1 MSFVRRPFL
10 ASGTD
15 VRVLSEPVIYGS
27 VHVNVNGG
35 FDDVGAGS
43 YGIELATE
51 SCASLQVTFTFA
63 SAPTLQDIVDGI
75 NTAASALSPVPLTAS
90 AIEGVLCLKSAGLG
104 SVSISPV
111 IQAFIEVLPLNLLGT
126 TDLAP
131 LLGFY
136 VSPHPAAKVT
146 AGDLASSSPRAM
158 TQHNRPSASFIA
170 RGEDRTS
177 ENFNRALHSL
187 AKNLDNHQVKMVR
200 EVAVPVVLEI
210 PDGSARLIENAITGE
225 VDFIDLRTGFGDDLD
240 TILAGN
246 IFVDLPDT
254 ATVEEISK
262 YFAIVDAEWNE
273 ILSLD
278 RVVRVGTVAFAPSGS
293 SLSKTTY
300 DEDGNALSVLLTSAT
315 FDAFRNVLGHESTKT
330 SATSVTEIIDGAT
343 IVAEDATFVTDGVE
357 PGDIAE
363 LAGATDETPRTNI
376 GRYVVDAVISET
388 MLIVRPETAE
398 SLHLLNPASGETI
411 TIRSNGKFE
420 SSLVIAPEPPL
431 PRVPSGGIKIIL
443 GMQNEFG
450 AVPQDFLLVP
460 AVNSAEEVD
469 GWVLRNLHRNMNLDG
484 IYKGQGQDKG
494 SGFFAEATHRPFTVF
509 SIPTVGTAASDRT
522 SADTAEILAGNLLR
536 ASGEDSFSLADL
548 GRSINFVIAGVN
560 YSDWR
565 IVRWIDGRTVQVV
578 PPPHQIGTVLSEGAG
593 VDSWEIFD
601 DLISDFRAAFMSVTE
616 SPRAGGFHHVKMN
629 DSSESGDLSFAH
641 FEHVTQSIELDGTT
655 LRTDL
660 AVLSGSFATGG
671 VITTIV
677 DSAAAAV
684 DPDALRSVFPITHH
698 STSQRSANGHGA
710 KSYVRV
716 LTGLNAGLYEIY
728 EIRPNQMTI
737 RGLDGAVP
745 TFTGTHQFSILNLRL
760 GVGVPIFGGANAA
773 RAGLSVFQESEPN
786 STSDTAY
793 GIRVGWAGIGAGILV
808 TANDSEFS
816 ALVGGRSVSQGPSI
830 KVVAYAPAD
839 GISVEV
845 ASSSTEDSRVV
856 GLDVLAEGYGN
867 SPSFRDPEADGADYT
882 TGERRSV
889 AALISQAGADP
900 ALVVSKADAHDTA
913 GGGHTPS
920 ATAVFSRRNSDE
932 ALTVTGLGSA
942 VETVGSIWV
951 HGSPPAADG
960 HALGGVFSEDVVA
973 AGRAIYPMW
982 GSHLDQHVPYT
993 WAESSASYWA
1003 APTTLGK
1010 PGIILPTAETSSD
1023 PTGDLLGPDFAEFN
1037 LPHSGILTFAI
1048 GDLAGLAVTFIGC
1061 IAEITESGHP
1071 QEGERYAIVSIRQV
1085 GTDLLMA
1092 LVGEAEITAAT
1103 SVSFRVHGLRWH
1115 RSYLDIADWF
1125 QVGTYQSTKD
1135 LNELPL
1141 IASDPVSQ
1149 SARAEGT
1156 PSRTISNQNLSFV
1169 QWSPATDGVSIAAPA
1184 DYTSGTAPT
1193 ASSAASWSGDAESPL
1208 ISHPWGTFAQ
1218 EGRPP
1223 FYANSTVE
1231 QTATSFALTDIFK
1244 VSGTGGTLQYAATH
1258 GGGFIL
1264 QRSPIAS
1271 TLRQRGRRYVWAD
1284 HLRVKAKLRVA
1295 ASPDNVTL
1303 TLRLTTQSGTTLAET
1318 TVAVTGEAPLSAKIR
1333 SYEALLSIDNVAD
1346 RASSAMADSVKSE
1359 ELELRIVVPADP
1371 ASSAFLFFQE
1381 ITTEHM
1387 TDPLYVSSPLNVAGH
1402 VMAHGYRHLNPV
1414 RGFQTLGPADV
1425 KLLGGQ
1431 DYGVNMG
1438 WPRDWDLSEGES
1450 VTPPTSTYSMG
1461 MQELRGGPGLLRTVN
1476 SKTILGFRTTQEI
1489 LLTSTL
1495 APVDAWPLGEDL
1507 HDAFLAAPSDD
1518 LNSSLLEVEYDAVI
1532 AAWNA
1537 LDAAHTADPS
1547 NTAVSTAFL
1556 EFLVACEA
1564 LASAAINEPATDQ
1577 GGGAAQVRRNAGE
1590 NLRDACVAARD
1601 GIDLAVASGN
1611 DTGAVI
1617 ENLIDSTL
1625 RDRWIR
1631 PDVDQ
1636 YRLLDV
1642 GVNSATITLY
1652 NAVFDPLWYALHGH
1666 LTVNSSWDVND
1677 VEIPRDSFI
1686 PPGSVGF
1693 VLPLDVPHG
1702 ALLNEF
1708 SVLLSVRPSN
1718 PNHWGVYK
1726 RPPDIFWKIGRGATF
1741 EDVNRRD
1748 DWEANAGVVV
1758 EIWRFNALDME
1769 IDQDDF
1775 ARWTEH
1781 EPEFGFGELVWSG
1794 DLDLPEVDDYAD
1806 ATNEVENAWE
1816 YSAPFISSSPL
1827 SAFARKEFFIKKRLH
1842 LATETTD
1849 DATLRVDRRH
1859 YAYAAVIRFCGG
1871 PRRSISLFA
1880 PEAIPFN
1887 VGDSRSIT
1895 GSDPDSD
1902 PGFDVV
1908 LRVSPQYQ
1916 PTTETVSTFADAE
1929 SFPFGT
1935 KANIYAYGKYDP
1947 GPLIGGSTRWAH
1959 TALNTLY
1966 PPAVKFRGARV
1977 GWITDRAGD
1986 KGWG

>member
-27 VHVNVNGG
+27 VHVNVDGG

-90 AIEGVLCLKSAGLG
+90 AVEGVLCLKSAGLG

-210 PDGSARLIENAITGE
+210 PEDSAHPNPRFIKNVATGE

-315 FDAFRNVLGHESTKT
+315 FNAFRNVLGHESTKT
-330 SATSVTEIIDGAT
+330 SATSVTKIIDGAT

-536 ASGEDSFSLADL
+536 ASGEDLFSLDDL
-548 GRSINFVIAGVN
+548 GRSINFVIAEVN

-565 IVRWIDGRTVQVV
+565 IVRWIDGRTVEVV
-578 PPPHQIGTVLSEGAG
+578 PPPHQIGTTLAEGAG

-616 SPRAGGFHHVKMN
+616 SPRAGGFHHIKMN

-660 AVLSGSFATGG
+660 AVMTGLFSTSG
-671 VITTIV
+671 VITDIV
-677 DSAAAAV
+677 DSAAASV
-684 DPDALRSVFPITHH
+684 DPDDLRSVFPITHGG
-698 STSQRSANGHGA
+698 SSARRANGHGA

-728 EIRPNQMTI
+728 EISPNQMTI

-793 GIRVGWAGIGAGILV
+793 GIRAGWAGIGAGILV
-808 TANDSEFS
+808 TANDSGFT

-845 ASSSTEDSRVV
+845 ASPSTADVSVV
-856 GLDVLAEGYGN
+856 GIEVLVESYGN

-951 HGSPPAADG
+951 HGRPPAADG
-960 HALGGVFSEDVVA
+960 HALGGVFSEDVIA

-993 WAESSASYWA
+993 WVSSITSYWA
-1003 APTTLGK
+1003 IPTTLGR
-1010 PGIILPTAETSSD
+1010 PGIISPSSEESSN
-1023 PTGDLLGPDFAEFN
+1023 PTGDILAKDFSEFN
-1037 LPHSGILTFAI
+1037 LAHSGILS
-1048 GDLAGLAVTFIGC
+1048 LAAADVPGVETSLVGC
-1061 IAEITESGHP
+1061 IVEVVATE
-1071 QEGERYAIVSIRQV
+1071 ERYAIVAVRKV
-1085 GTDLLMA
+1085 GTDVRMA
-1092 LVGEAEITAAT
+1092 LVGSVDLIETLGAE
-1103 SVSFRVHGLRWH
+1103 FRIHGLRWH

-1125 QVGTYQSTKD
+1125 QIGTYQPLKT
-1135 LNELPL
+1135 LNQLPL
-1141 IASDPVSQ
+1141 IASDPNSL
-1149 SARAEGT
+1149 SSRANPAAARTSSSETFGFVEW
-1156 PSRTISNQNLSFV
+1156 SLSV
-1169 QWSPATDGVSIAAPA
+1169 DGVGIGAAA
-1184 DYTSGTAPT
+1184 DYEAGSEPSLILPSIWSGTAENPSLT
-1193 ASSAASWSGDAESPL
+1193 TPWASYAEEP
-1208 ISHPWGTFAQ
+1208 
-1218 EGRPP
+1218 RPP
-1223 FYANSTVE
+1223 FYADEAVRNADSN
-1231 QTATSFALTDIFK
+1231 FALADIVK
-1244 VSGTGGTLQYAATH
+1244 LLGSGGSLSYESTH
-1258 GGGFIL
+1258 GGGL
-1264 QRSPIAS
+1264 RVNRTATSCV
-1271 TLRQRGRRYVWAD
+1271 LRQRGRRYVWTD
-1284 HLRVKAKLRVA
+1284 HLRVR
-1295 ASPDNVTL
+1295 
-1303 TLRLTTQSGTTLAET
+1303 
-1318 TVAVTGEAPLSAKIR
+1318 AKIR
-1333 SYEALLSIDNVAD
+1333 AASVGTSSPVVLTVALVCDGTTIASGTASLSSSTNPLTAEIGSYEVLLSSNNVAD
-1346 RASSAMADSVKSE
+1346 RASPSLAQSRKDA
-1359 ELELRIVVPADP
+1359 ELELRITIPLDAT
-1371 ASSAFLFFQE
+1371 SSTYVFFQE
-1381 ITTEHM
+1381 IRTEHEV
-1387 TDPLYVSSPLNVAGH
+1387 DPTFISAPVLVSGH
-1402 VMAHGYRHLNPV
+1402 VAAHGFRHANPV

-1425 KLLGGQ
+1425 RMLDGA
-1431 DYGVNMG
+1431 DYGLNISWAKDHDGTEYV
-1438 WPRDWDLSEGES
+1438 S
-1450 VTPPTSTYSMG
+1450 PPTRSYSFG
-1461 MQELRGGPGLLRTVN
+1461 MQELRGGPGL
-1476 SKTILGFRTTQEI
+1476 IRTTSEACIVGQQHV
-1489 LLTSTL
+1489 LNLTSLSTL
-1495 APVDAWPLGEDL
+1495 SDQTTWATAVDAIFRRESPSLAGSGYEIDL
-1507 HDAFLAAPSDD
+1507 RVRIVSYTAVTQRLIFHLDTKDEWDAIDELYQDFSVSPSD
-1518 LNSSLLEVEYDAVI
+1518 E
-1532 AAWNA
+1532 
-1537 LDAAHTADPS
+1537 T
-1547 NTAVSTAFL
+1547 F
-1556 EFLVACEA
+1556 
-1564 LASAAINEPATDQ
+1564 EPY
-1577 GGGAAQVRRNAGE
+1577 RNAIFRFAKKLYPNMPRRAQRPDE
-1590 NLRDACVAARD
+1590 ERFDVFMDTLS
-1601 GIDLAVASGN
+1601 DLYEVVLTWRNFAVASEEIYDN
-1611 DTGAVI
+1611 IVKSEVEDLWI
-1617 ENLIDSTL
+1617 QPEPLPPL
-1625 RDRWIR
+1625 RIG
-1631 PDVDQ
+1631 P
-1636 YRLLDV
+1636 
-1642 GVNSATITLY
+1642 NSATLTMSSP
-1652 NAVFDPLWYALHGH
+1652 VQDPLWYALCTH
-1666 LTVNSSWDVND
+1666 LTTNDAVSSTDTLISRSAFV
-1677 VEIPRDSFI
+1677 
-1686 PPGSVGF
+1686 PPGHTGF
-1693 VLPLDVPHG
+1693 IIPLDPPHG
-1702 ALLNEF
+1702 A
-1708 SVLLSVRPSN
+1708 VLSGADVSLSFVPTS
-1718 PNHWGVYK
+1718 PNHWGIYRDAPESFWQANK
-1726 RPPDIFWKIGRGATF
+1726 YYTDISLGTEW
-1741 EDVNRRD
+1741 EDM
-1748 DWEANAGVVV
+1748 AGVYV
-1758 EIWRFNALDME
+1758 EIWRFSILDTG
-1769 IDQDDF
+1769 IDVGDF
-1775 ARWTEH
+1775 ATWSDHT
-1781 EPEFGFGELVWSG
+1781 PEYGYGELIHQETI
-1794 DLDLPEVDDYAD
+1794 DLSESPPSQDTNSTSKWLDGNTGSNIEVHAGRELFKKKTFEITPSQDAD
-1806 ATNEVENAWE
+1806 
-1816 YSAPFISSSPL
+1816 
-1827 SAFARKEFFIKKRLH
+1827 
-1842 LATETTD
+1842 
-1849 DATLRVDRRH
+1849 LRVDRRH
-1859 YAYAAVIRFCGG
+1859 YAYAMVVRFIGG
-1871 PRRSISLFA
+1871 PRRTVSARAVPFTWADPQIPSSSSGRDLAYVENNIWSLT
-1880 PEAIPFN
+1880 
-1887 VGDSRSIT
+1887 R
-1895 GSDPDSD
+1895 
-1902 PGFDVV
+1902 
-1908 LRVSPQYQ
+1908 Q
-1916 PTTETVSTFADAE
+1916 PTVSQVPTIAE
-1929 SFPFGT
+1929 LTSFPFGET
-1935 KANIYAYGKYDP
+1935 SNLVIYGKRVL
-1947 GPLIGGSTRWAH
+1947 GPRVEDNRWNESYR
-1959 TALNTLY
+1959 TEVS
-1966 PPAVKFRGARV
+1966 PQVKFRGARLR
-1977 GWITDRAGD
+1977 WITDRAGD

>member
-27 VHVNVNGG
+27 VHVNVDGG

-51 SCASLQVTFTFA
+51 SCASLQVTFSFA

-75 NTAASALSPVPLTAS
+75 NTAASAISPVPLTAS
-90 AIEGVLCLKSAGLG
+90 AIEGVLCLKSTELG
-104 SVSISPV
+104 SVSVSPI
-111 IQAFIEVLPLNLLGT
+111 IQAFIEVLPLNLLGA

-200 EVAVPVVLEI
+200 EVAVPVVLEV
-210 PDGSARLIENAITGE
+210 PEGSARLIENAATGE

-240 TILAGN
+240 AVLEGN
-246 IFVDLPDT
+246 IFVDLPET
-254 ATVEEISK
+254 ATIDQISK

-273 ILSLD
+273 ILSLN

-293 SLSKTTY
+293 PLSKTTY
-300 DEDGNALSVLLTSAT
+300 DENGNALSVLLTSST

-330 SATSVTEIIDGAT
+330 SAISVTEIIDGAT

-376 GRYVVDAVISET
+376 GRYVVDTVVSET

-469 GWVLRNLHRNMNLDG
+469 GWVLRNLHRNMNLGG
-484 IYKGQGQDKG
+484 IYKGQGQDRG

-578 PPPHQIGTVLSEGAG
+578 PPPHQIGTTLAEGAG
-593 VDSWEIFD
+593 VDNVSSWEIFD

-616 SPRAGGFHHVKMN
+616 SPRAGGFHHIKMN

-677 DSAAAAV
+677 DSSAASV

-737 RGLDGAVP
+737 RGLDGSTP
-745 TFTGTHQFSILNLRL
+745 TFTGTHQFSVLNLRL
-760 GVGVPIFGGANAA
+760 GVGVPVFGGANAA

-856 GLDVLAEGYGN
+856 GLEVLAEGYGN
-867 SPSFRDPEADGADYT
+867 SPSFRDPEVDGADYT

-951 HGSPPAADG
+951 HGRPPAADG

-1135 LNELPL
+1135 LNQLPL
-1141 IASDPVSQ
+1141 ITSDPNSL
-1149 SARAEGT
+1149 SSRANPAAARTSSSETFGFVEW
-1156 PSRTISNQNLSFV
+1156 SLSV
-1169 QWSPATDGVSIAAPA
+1169 DGVGIGAAA
-1184 DYTSGTAPT
+1184 DYEAGSEPSLILPSVWSGTAENPSLT
-1193 ASSAASWSGDAESPL
+1193 TPWASYAEEP
-1208 ISHPWGTFAQ
+1208 
-1218 EGRPP
+1218 RPP
-1223 FYANSTVE
+1223 FYADEAVRGADSN
-1231 QTATSFALTDIFK
+1231 FALADIVK
-1244 VSGTGGTLQYAATH
+1244 LLGSGGSLSYVSTH
-1258 GGGFIL
+1258 GGGL
-1264 QRSPIAS
+1264 RVDRTATPCV
-1271 TLRQRGRRYVWAD
+1271 LRQRGRRYVWTD
-1284 HLRVKAKLRVA
+1284 HLRVR
-1295 ASPDNVTL
+1295 
-1303 TLRLTTQSGTTLAET
+1303 
-1318 TVAVTGEAPLSAKIR
+1318 AKIR
-1333 SYEALLSIDNVAD
+1333 AASVGTSSPVVLSVALVCDGTTIASGTASLSSSTNPLTAEIGSYEVLLSSDNVAD
-1346 RASSAMADSVKSE
+1346 RASPSLAQSRKDA
-1359 ELELRIVVPADP
+1359 ELELRITIPLDAT
-1371 ASSAFLFFQE
+1371 SSTYVFFQE
-1381 ITTEHM
+1381 IRTEHEV
-1387 TDPLYVSSPLNVAGH
+1387 DPTFISAPVLVSGH
-1402 VMAHGYRHLNPV
+1402 VAAHGFRHANPV

-1425 KLLGGQ
+1425 RMLDGA
-1431 DYGVNMG
+1431 DYGLNISWAKDHDGTEYV
-1438 WPRDWDLSEGES
+1438 S
-1450 VTPPTSTYSMG
+1450 PPTRSYSFG
-1461 MQELRGGPGLLRTVN
+1461 MQELRGGPGL
-1476 SKTILGFRTTQEI
+1476 IRTTSEACIVGQQHV
-1489 LLTSTL
+1489 LNLTSLSTL
-1495 APVDAWPLGEDL
+1495 SDQIAWATAVDAIFRRESPAAAGSGYEIDL
-1507 HDAFLAAPSDD
+1507 RVRIVSYTAVTSRLIFHLDTQDEWDAIDGLYQDFTVSPSDETFD
-1518 LNSSLLEVEYDAVI
+1518 LY
-1532 AAWNA
+1532 
-1537 LDAAHTADPS
+1537 
-1547 NTAVSTAFL
+1547 
-1556 EFLVACEA
+1556 
-1564 LASAAINEPATDQ
+1564 
-1577 GGGAAQVRRNAGE
+1577 
-1590 NLRDACVAARD
+1590 RDAIFRFARKIYPSPPRRAQRPTEERFD
-1601 GIDLAVASGN
+1601 VFIDTLSDLYEEVMTWRNFAVASEELY
-1611 DTGAVI
+1611 DKIVKSEVEDLWI
-1617 ENLIDSTL
+1617 QPEPLPPL
-1625 RDRWIR
+1625 RIG
-1631 PDVDQ
+1631 P
-1636 YRLLDV
+1636 
-1642 GVNSATITLY
+1642 NSATLTMSSP
-1652 NAVFDPLWYALHGH
+1652 VQDPLWYALCTH
-1666 LTVNSSWDVND
+1666 LTTNDAISSTDTLISRSAFV
-1677 VEIPRDSFI
+1677 
-1686 PPGSVGF
+1686 PPGHTGF
-1693 VLPLDVPHG
+1693 IIPLDPPHG
-1702 ALLNEF
+1702 A
-1708 SVLLSVRPSN
+1708 VLSGADVSLSFVPTS
-1718 PNHWGVYK
+1718 PNHWGIYRDAPESFWQANK
-1726 RPPDIFWKIGRGATF
+1726 YYTDISLGTEW
-1741 EDVNRRD
+1741 EDM
-1748 DWEANAGVVV
+1748 AGVYV
-1758 EIWRFNALDME
+1758 EIWRFSILDTGL
-1769 IDQDDF
+1769 DVGDF
-1775 ARWTEH
+1775 ATWSDHT
-1781 EPEFGFGELVWSG
+1781 PEYGYGELIHQEAI
-1794 DLDLPEVDDYAD
+1794 DLSESPPSQDTNSTSKWLDGNTGSNLEVHAGRELFKKKTFEITPGQDAD
-1806 ATNEVENAWE
+1806 
-1816 YSAPFISSSPL
+1816 
-1827 SAFARKEFFIKKRLH
+1827 
-1842 LATETTD
+1842 
-1849 DATLRVDRRH
+1849 LRVDRRH
-1859 YAYAAVIRFCGG
+1859 YAYAMVVRFIGG
-1871 PRRSISLFA
+1871 PRRTVSARAVPFTWADPQTPLSSSGRDLSYVENNIWSLT
-1880 PEAIPFN
+1880 
-1887 VGDSRSIT
+1887 R
-1895 GSDPDSD
+1895 
-1902 PGFDVV
+1902 
-1908 LRVSPQYQ
+1908 Q
-1916 PTTETVSTFADAE
+1916 PTVSQVPTTAE
-1929 SFPFGT
+1929 LTSFPFGET
-1935 KANIYAYGKYDP
+1935 SNLVIYGKRVL
-1947 GPLIGGSTRWAH
+1947 GPRVEDNRWNESYR
-1959 TALNTLY
+1959 TEVS
-1966 PPAVKFRGARV
+1966 PQVKFRGARLR
-1977 GWITDRAGD
+1977 WITDRAGD